1 MEKELVVVL
10 HVAESSGRGRRLATL
25 PGQLQGWAQEVGTGE
40 IMDIFQRVV
49 LKGSRE
55 MGCEEARGSSKGT
68 GWRGGDREGQGAELQ
83 SNRWPVPR
91 AQVTAR
97 TEAIA

>member
-1 MEKELVVVL
+1 M
-10 HVAESSGRGRRLATL
+10 
-25 PGQLQGWAQEVGTGE
+25 PGQLQRWAQEVGTGE

-55 MGCEEARGSSKGT
+55 MGCEEARVSSKGT
-68 GWRGGDREGQGAELQ
+68 GWRDGGREGQGAELQ

-91 AQVTAR
+91 AHR
-97 TEAIA
+97 